1 MKMAKRTVEL
11 NGTVACTACFLVIL
25 STLSV
30 VSGQTLPTNGVN
42 GFSLHPPYFNLAE
55 GTKITATATCGE
67 DGNGKAIQDLY
78 CKLVGGPVSG
88 DPSQTIQGQYC
99 DTCRAGDSDRAHP
112 ITNAIDGTERWWQS
126 PPLSRSLE
134 YNEVN
139 VTLDLGQ
146 LFHVA
151 YVLIKFANSPRPDLW
166 VLERSINFGDTYQ
179 PWQYFAS
186 SKRDCIERFG
196 PRTIE
201 RITNDNDVICTSE
214 YSRIV
219 PLENGE
225 IVVSLVNGRPGA
237 MNFSYSPVLRNF
249 TKATNIRL
257 RFLRTNTLLGHLMGK
272 ALRDPTVTR
281 RYYYSIKDISIG
293 GRCVCNGHAEACDA
307 KDPTNPYRLQCD
319 CQHNTCGG
327 SCDQCCP
334 GYNQMPWKPATTDNA
349 NECEPCNCN
358 NHSFDCYY
366 DPEVDRR
373 KASVDINGRYLG
385 GGFCMECQ
393 HHTTGINCERCIPG
407 YYRSPDH
414 PVDSPFACAACACDS
429 EFTDGTCEDLTGR
442 CYCKPNFTGENC
454 ASCAEGYTGFPVCYP
469 VSTYPNTDNGELLP
483 PAGSIINCECNA
495 AGTEGNLCRPDP
507 RNRICVCKPNF
518 EGVHCDQCIPRHF
531 GLNCQPCQCSGPG
544 VFDGGCNAETGQCFC
559 RSGFQGYLCDQCAP
573 GYFNYPLCQ
582 LCGCSTVGSVPEG
595 CDPSGR
601 CLCKPEF
608 TGPRCEQC
616 KSGFH
621 SYPNC
626 QVCSC
631 DPRGSAGNG
640 CSPAGHCQCRPNFTG
655 PTCDQCAPGYYG
667 YPSCTACQCSIE
679 GSRHSSC
686 NQETGQCNCLA
697 NVGGQHCDS
706 CAHGAYGFPLCQVG
720 SCNPDGSIQN
730 GLLPS
735 AGSCN
740 CRPYVQGAACDTCK
754 PLYWNLTPDNPYG
767 CTSCR
772 CSTEGTISSVA
783 ECSQGNGQCFCK
795 PNVCSRT
802 CSVCK
807 DGYNNL
813 ERTNFFGCQ
822 GCQCDIGGSIGLTC
836 DDRTGRC
843 QCRKNVEGLK
853 CNQPKRNHY
862 FPDLHHLKFEIED
875 GTMMDGRPV
884 RFNYNPLEFEAFSWR
899 GYAQMSS
906 IQPRVVVAFNVSSP
920 DLFHIVFRYVN
931 RGTTDVKGRVSVLE
945 EGKHVLCSNCSDQSK
960 QIIFAPGS
968 EPSFVTVPQNS
979 FVEPFVLNPGTWS
992 IIIEAQDILLDF
1004 LVLLPS
1010 AYYEAPVLQLKVTE
1024 ACKYKPSPEEA
1035 KKNCLLYKYLSLD
1048 GFLSAPGVDGTCRS
1062 NNHLP
1067 RRCQSETLTPRHP
1080 PMAICSGNDINVQLK
1095 ITVPRPSGYVLV
1107 VEYANEDESSQ
1118 TLSISVNTP
1127 GRQTQQESIILYS
1140 CKYSFLCRGVAVD
1153 SKNRVAVF
1161 GLTTEGDVQFIA
1173 DRANFFLYK
1182 VYLIPHEEFTM
1193 EYVEPKMHCISTHGT
1208 FSPDSGA
1215 FIPSRFQTP
1224 SQSTVLKDGLASLVP
1239 EAPLLSMESQVFP
1252 ADRLEGPQQVE
1263 NQPRTAVDNP
1273 ELTRLD
1279 GSQNAVVYLT
1289 RVQTLG
1295 RYAFILHFYQP
1306 NHPTFPVQVYL
1317 NGGRIWQG
1325 EANATFCPHGFG
1337 CRSLMISENQIILDV
1352 TDNEVFITIKVPR
1365 GKTVWLDYVLVVPE
1379 ASYSSNYLVEEPLD
1393 KSYDFI
1399 SHCGANS
1406 FYINP
1411 TISTP
1416 FCRESAISLSVF
1428 YNNGALPCGCH
1439 EAGRCEHSL
1448 RPLGG
1453 KCNCRPNVIGRDCS
1467 RCVTGY
1473 WGFPNC
1479 RPCQCGTRLC
1489 NEVTGQCI
1497 CPPRTVKPEC
1507 TICEPQTF
1515 GCHPLV
1521 GCEEC
1526 NCSRSGVSTL
1536 TDMGCNIE
1544 NGQCKCKDKI
1554 IGRQCDRCA
1563 AGFYGYPNCRQCECS
1578 EAGTEDDIC
1587 DSVTGQCH
1595 CKENVEGPRCGQ
1607 CRVGTFHLDP
1617 ANPKGCTSCF
1627 CFGAT
1632 DRCRSSDKR
1641 RTQTVD
1647 MNGWVLLSG
1656 ERQELAVSVSPE
1668 RGLVEADLRDVPDVY
1683 QELHWH
1689 APQSYHGDRVSS
1701 YGGFLRYRLHS
1712 QSLPIRGDVA
1722 PPPLESARPDVILKG
1737 NKMTLVYQDKSY
1749 PDPGQLHEGNVHL
1762 IEGNFRHA
1770 QTRNSVS
1777 REELMMVLVGLEVL
1791 QIRALHSQSSVSV
1804 SLERVVLEGASQ
1816 ATSGSAASNVEICMC
1831 PANYRGESCQECA
1844 PGFYRDTKGLFLGK
1858 CVPCN
1863 CNGHSDECLPGSGI
1877 CVNCQHNTEGNHC
1890 ETCRNGFL
1898 GNSTAGQTQSCTG
1911 CPCPLQVSSNNFAIG
1926 CVERSSSMQ
1935 CLCMPGY
1942 AGPKC
1947 ERCAPGFYGNPMVI
1961 GSSCQPCQCN
1971 GNTDANM
1978 LFSDCD
1984 SLMGVCIG
1992 CMHNTAGPHCEICAP
2007 GYFGDAIIA
2016 KNCTNCNCSPC
2027 GTASCDPR
2035 TGQCQCKPGVTG
2047 ARCDRCKD
2055 GFYGYDSCTGC
2066 QRCDCDSAAALTQAC
2081 NPQNGQCSCQP
2092 GVSGPQCLQC
2102 APGFW
2107 GYTSDGCTRCDCKGG
2122 SCNPR
2127 SGECTCSDGLTGKQ
2141 CDSCLQ
2147 KLAVPVVNGQGSL
2160 NCQTCDSC
2168 VVVLLD
2174 DLDSMKGLFPV
2185 IRDQLTNLNASS
2197 IAWGRLRGLDESI
2210 DSVTNKLYD
2219 YKDVL
2224 DDNKQK
2230 VDELENEDMNLSQ
2243 DLDML
2248 EERAALANRKVHKLE
2263 DNIAATR
2270 QRAEDLIKHIGD
2282 IMKAV
2287 QDGIG
2292 LVNKTSANETHSTED
2307 LRKKLSEMEKLLR
2320 QMRDRAFCNQ
2330 KKLAEDEL
2338 KMAKDLLGRVD
2349 NDMAKRSKE
2358 NDGLVDDIRDQLTKY
2373 NTELMDL
2380 RDALNEAVN
2389 QTAQVEDLNNRNEN
2403 LLDESRKKNSDLQ
2416 RALAE
2421 VKGLLT
2427 MAEDAL
2433 FQVTDLLQ
2441 MLEDSKEDYEK
2452 LAANL
2457 DGARKRLLEKV
2468 QKFASASTKIPLVE
2482 EAERHAELLHQ
2493 LSKNLSSVIQDTNQ
2507 DGFIQR
2513 AINASNAY
2521 SSIIEAVRN
2530 AENAAKKADE
2540 AATNAL
2546 ENVKNED
2553 LGEEADRLKKKSN
2566 ALLED
2571 AKNVQ
2576 TSLNDLKPQL
2586 KEAKKRLQDAKD
2598 KKEQLLK
2605 DLKDAQSM
2613 LNIDKG
2619 NTEENIKNAKAA
2631 AEDAKTKAENV
2642 ERTLNPI
2649 KEKLDQWKDQY
2660 GNSSGTNEDFKNAF
2674 KDANSSVLS
2683 LGDTIPLLIKKLDK
2697 LQSRSTQMPNISEN
2711 IERIRDLISQARNAA
2726 SKVSVPMKFDGTSG
2740 VQLRNP
2746 NNLLDVA
2753 PYTSLKFYISLL
2765 EGKKK
2770 RQTESEKQF
2779 VFYLGNKDATKG
2791 FLGMSIEGKKLK
2803 WFFNVGGQTAELLNE
2818 QTISTDAFNMIK
2830 LERILQYGQMSVTVD
2845 KTTSLVTKGN
2855 TVAGGDEGLLTLT
2868 PSDTVFYVGG
2878 YPPDFLPPPEL
2889 RLSKFQGCIEMD
2901 SLNEEVISLYNFENN
2916 FMVDTVKDRPC
2927 GRKKSVTEPWIND
2940 GSYFD
2945 GSGFAAVEIQSGLPG
2960 TSRFEQEVKV
2970 LSYNGILFFLEGE
2983 GHFICIAVKDGDLK
2997 LYYDFNGELKEAPI
3011 PNTDLKIS
3019 DAKSKGIQIILR
3031 EPNGNMK
3038 VYVRLERKMA
3048 FNVEH
3053 SGSPLNFSS
3062 VYYIGGVPEE
3072 ILPNKLKPLFPNGGS
3087 IKGCVRSIKAIDKYI
3102 DLKRMN
3108 TTGVS
3113 HGCSPDFLVAR
3124 TARFTGNGYLDL
3136 SLDNVPSLLN
3146 NFYSGFGFRTS
3157 QSNGLLFYHKTTVGH
3172 CQVLLEN
3179 SRLVVNS
3186 NSGAIKTKNLYSDDM
3201 NHYVALY
3208 INKNGV
3214 RLYVDNILE
3223 GSSTGR
3229 RKRHLREVVLEK
3241 FYLGGAPDATL
3252 GSNLTGCISNMFV
3265 KRENDEQMVVDFL
3278 QSSLVQVSLNC
3289 PSSREPQQIRALVKK
3304 NKMRSKATLKA
3315 SRNRIVERSCRSKQ
3329 PKIISGAFQF
3339 SGFGTSRLEFS
3350 NVPESF
3356 RDRSHFSMD
3365 VRLNSSSGLLF
3376 YVSNEKENSLMAL
3389 SVSSG
3394 RLVLLV
3400 SIAGKKL
3407 KTRSREKYNDGQWHT
3422 VFFSREKNR
3431 VHLVT
3436 DGLKAQTGTLSS
3448 TGQLLVNPP
3457 FYVGGVPAGKGRTL
3471 TTELSVSGF
3480 VGCIKNLKLDGKSLD
3495 PPSSTFGVGP
3505 CSESSL
3511 EDGVYFAAGGGHLA
3525 LDNSFAVGQD
3535 FEMMLEVRPVTD
3547 TGLLFH
3553 IGKKRHY
3560 LTLYAENGEVTI
3572 KVNNG
3577 GGEFSA
3583 SVIPEQSLCNG
3594 RWHHI
3599 AVIKRN
3605 NVIQLD
3611 VDTEGKHAVG
3621 PTRPHSSSTKEM
3633 LYLGGVPDTVDLPGL
3648 SSPRPSFYGCV
3659 RNLVINQSPV
3669 HLSRAGAIYGAVGVG
3684 GCPVM

>member
-1 MKMAKRTVEL
+1 MNTRAVCGFQGRVKPWTPASLTRCTVP
-11 NGTVACTACFLVIL
+11 
-25 STLSV
+25 V
-30 VSGQTLPTNGVN
+30 VFISI
-42 GFSLHPPYFNLAE
+42 FSLVKEEVPNAPFSASRGLLTESDSCA
-55 GTKITATATCGE
+55 
-67 DGNGKAIQDLY
+67 
-78 CKLVGGPVSG
+78 G
-88 DPSQTIQGQYC
+88 DGQYC

-393 HHTTGINCERCIPG
+393 
-407 YYRSPDH
+407 
-414 PVDSPFACAACACDS
+414 
-429 EFTDGTCEDLTGR
+429 
-442 CYCKPNFTGENC
+442 
-454 ASCAEGYTGFPVCYP
+454 
-469 VSTYPNTDNGELLP
+469 
-483 PAGSIINCECNA
+483 
-495 AGTEGNLCRPDP
+495 
-507 RNRICVCKPNF
+507 
-518 EGVHCDQCIPRHF
+518 
-531 GLNCQPCQCSGPG
+531 
-544 VFDGGCNAETGQCFC
+544 
-559 RSGFQGYLCDQCAP
+559 
-573 GYFNYPLCQ
+573 
-582 LCGCSTVGSVPEG
+582 
-595 CDPSGR
+595 
-601 CLCKPEF
+601 
-608 TGPRCEQC
+608 
-616 KSGFH
+616 
-621 SYPNC
+621 
-626 QVCSC
+626 
-631 DPRGSAGNG
+631 
-640 CSPAGHCQCRPNFTG
+640 
-655 PTCDQCAPGYYG
+655 
-667 YPSCTACQCSIE
+667 
-679 GSRHSSC
+679 
-686 NQETGQCNCLA
+686 
-697 NVGGQHCDS
+697 
-706 CAHGAYGFPLCQVG
+706 
-720 SCNPDGSIQN
+720 
-730 GLLPS
+730 
-735 AGSCN
+735 
-740 CRPYVQGAACDTCK
+740 
-754 PLYWNLTPDNPYG
+754 
-767 CTSCR
+767 
-772 CSTEGTISSVA
+772 
-783 ECSQGNGQCFCK
+783 
-795 PNVCSRT
+795 
-802 CSVCK
+802 
-807 DGYNNL
+807 
-813 ERTNFFGCQ
+813 
-822 GCQCDIGGSIGLTC
+822 
-836 DDRTGRC
+836 
-843 QCRKNVEGLK
+843 
-853 CNQPKRNHY
+853 
-862 FPDLHHLKFEIED
+862 
-875 GTMMDGRPV
+875 
-884 RFNYNPLEFEAFSWR
+884 
-899 GYAQMSS
+899 
-906 IQPRVVVAFNVSSP
+906 PRVVVAFNVSSP
-920 DLFHIVFRYVN
+920 DLFHVVFRYVN

-992 IIIEAQDILLDF
+992 IIIEAQGILLDF

-1048 GFLSAPGVDGTCRS
+1048 GFLSAPGVDGTCRF

-1215 FIPSRFQTP
+1215 CIHSRFQTP

-1239 EAPLLSMESQVFP
+1239 EAPLHSMESQVFS
-1252 ADRLEGPQQVE
+1252 ADRLEGSQQVK

-1273 ELTRLD
+1273 ELTQLD
-1279 GSQNAVVYLT
+1279 GSQNAVVYST

-1295 RYAFILHFYQP
+1295 RYTFILHFYQP

-1406 FYINP
+1406 FYI
-1411 TISTP
+1411 
-1416 FCRESAISLSVF
+1416 
-1428 YNNGALPCGCH
+1428 
-1439 EAGRCEHSL
+1439 
-1448 RPLGG
+1448 
-1453 KCNCRPNVIGRDCS
+1453 
-1467 RCVTGY
+1467 
-1473 WGFPNC
+1473 
-1479 RPCQCGTRLC
+1479 
-1489 NEVTGQCI
+1489 
-1497 CPPRTVKPEC
+1497 
-1507 TICEPQTF
+1507 
-1515 GCHPLV
+1515 
-1521 GCEEC
+1521 
-1526 NCSRSGVSTL
+1526 
-1536 TDMGCNIE
+1536 
-1544 NGQCKCKDKI
+1544 KCKDKI

-1578 EAGTEDDIC
+1578 KAGTEDDIC

-1632 DRCRSSDKR
+1632 DRCRSSDKH

-1737 NKMTLVYQDKSY
+1737 NKMTLVYQDKRY

-1831 PANYRGESCQECA
+1831 PANYRGDSCQELMMVLVGLEVLQIRALHSQSSVSVSLERVVLEGASQATSGSAASNVEICMCPANYRGDSCQECA

-2055 GFYGYDSCTGC
+2055 GFYGYDSCAGC

-2160 NCQTCDSC
+2160 NCQRCDCKGGSCNPRSGECTCSDGLTGKQCDSC
-2168 VVVLLD
+2168 LQKLAV
-2174 DLDSMKGLFPV
+2174 PV
-2185 IRDQLTNLNASS
+2185 
-2197 IAWGRLRGLDESI
+2197 
-2210 DSVTNKLYD
+2210 
-2219 YKDVL
+2219 DVL

-2248 EERAALANRKVHKLE
+2248 EERAVLANRKVHKLE
-2263 DNIAATR
+2263 DSIAATR
-2270 QRAEDLIKHIGD
+2270 QRAEDLIKHIRD

-2307 LRKKLSEMEKLLR
+2307 LRKKLSEVETLLR

-2330 KKLAEDEL
+2330 TKLAEDEL
-2338 KMAKDLLGRVD
+2338 KKANDLLGRVD

-2358 NDGLVDDIRDQLTKY
+2358 NNGLVDDIRDQLTKY

-2389 QTAQVEDLNNRNEN
+2389 QTAQVVDLNNRNEN

-2416 RALAE
+2416 QALAE
-2421 VKGLLT
+2421 VKDLLT

-2468 QKFASASTKIPLVE
+2468 QKFALASTKIPLVE

-2619 NTEENIKNAKAA
+2619 NTEENIKNTKAAAEDAKMKAENVERTLNPIKEKLDQWKDQYGNSSGTNEDFKNAFKDANYVYGEGNTEENIKNAKAA

-2674 KDANSSVLS
+2674 KDANSSVLSLGDTIPLLIKKLDKLQSRSTQMPNISENIERIRDLISQARNAAILS

-2855 TVAGGDEGLLTLT
+2855 TVAGGDEGLLKLT

-2878 YPPDFLPPPEL
+2878 YPPDFL
-2889 RLSKFQGCIEMD
+2889 
-2901 SLNEEVISLYNFENN
+2901 
-2916 FMVDTVKDRPC
+2916 
-2927 GRKKSVTEPWIND
+2927 
-2940 GSYFD
+2940 
-2945 GSGFAAVEIQSGLPG
+2945 
-2960 TSRFEQEVKV
+2960 
-2970 LSYNGILFFLEGE
+2970 

-2997 LYYDFNGELKEAPI
+2997 LYYDFNGELKEAPT

-3053 SGSPLNFSS
+3053 SGSPLNFNS

-3136 SLDNVPSLLN
+3136 SLDNVPSLLD

-3208 INKNGV
+3208 VNKNGV

-3223 GSSTGR
+3223 GSSAGR
-3229 RKRHLREVVLEK
+3229 RKRHPREVVLEKFYLGGAPDATLGSNLTGCISNMFVKSNGYLDLSLDNVPSLLDNFYSGFGFRTSQSNGLLFYHKTTVGHCQVLLENSRLVVNSNSGAIKTKNLYSDDMNHYVALYVNKNGVRLYVDNILEGSSAGRRKRHPREVVLEK

-3265 KRENDEQMVVDFL
+3265 KRENNEQMVVDFLQSSLVQVSLNCPSSREPQQIRALAKKNKNDEQMVVDFL

-3289 PSSREPQQIRALVKK
+3289 PSSREPQQIRVLVKK

-3339 SGFGTSRLEFS
+3339 SGLGTSRLEFN

-3436 DGLKAQTGTLSS
+3436 DGLKAQTMALSVSSGRLVLLVSIAGKKLKTRSREKYNDGQWHTVFFSREKNRVHLVTDGLKAQTGTLSS

-3471 TTELSVSGF
+3471 TTERSVSGF
-3480 VGCIKNLKLDGKSLD
+3480 VGCIKNLKLDSKSLD

-3525 LDNSFAVGQD
+3525 LDNSFAVSQD

-3553 IGKKRHY
+3553 IGRKRHY
-3560 LTLYAENGEVTI
+3560 LTLYAENGEVTV

-3583 SVIPEQSLCNG
+3583 SVTPEQSLCNG

-3621 PTRPHSSSTKEM
+3621 PTWPHSSSTKEM
-3633 LYLGGVPDTVDLPGL
+3633 AYLGGVPDTVDLPGL

-3659 RNLVINQSPV
+3659 RNLIINQSPE
-3669 HLSRAGAIYGAVGVG
+3669 HLSQAGFIYGAVGVG

>member
-1 MKMAKRTVEL
+1 MNTRAVCGFQGR
-11 NGTVACTACFLVIL
+11 
-25 STLSV
+25 
-30 VSGQTLPTNGVN
+30 VN
-42 GFSLHPPYFNLAE
+42 PWTPARLTMQPPKSYS
-55 GTKITATATCGE
+55 
-67 DGNGKAIQDLY
+67 
-78 CKLVGGPVSG
+78 VGGQRSSRAATGKPAG
-88 DPSQTIQGQYC
+88 ARPDYRGRWCAGQYC

-179 PWQYFAS
+179 PWQYFACS
-186 SKRDCIERFG
+186 SGD
-196 PRTIE
+196 
-201 RITNDNDVICTSE
+201 
-214 YSRIV
+214 
-219 PLENGE
+219 

-319 CQHNTCGG
+319 CQHNTCGV

-469 VSTYPNTDNGELLP
+469 VPTYPNMDNGELLP

-507 RNRICVCKPNF
+507 RNRICACKPNF

-595 CDPSGR
+595 CDPAGR

-655 PTCDQCAPGYYG
+655 PTCNQCAPGYYG

-730 GLLPS
+730 GLSPS
-735 AGSCN
+735 ASSCN

-875 GTMMDGRPV
+875 GTMLDGRPV

-906 IQPRVVVAFNVSSP
+906 IQSKVRVAVHVKEAELYLFNFI
-920 DLFHIVFRYVN
+920 LRYVN
-931 RGTTDVKGRVSVLE
+931 SGDTVSY
-945 EGKHVLCSNCSDQSK
+945 GKITAYQAKRQGSDQSK

-992 IIIEAQDILLDF
+992 IIIEAQGILLCVGAAQWGQCQRVVTLQAAVSASQSLQDLAVSSANPAFTPTPIVKFAPVILVARQVMAAVQPVTANAGPTSLAQPVISVHLVTTDTPAAQHASAPSRALATVPVTRRLASATALLTWEVSTAIPAHTEPTASLSVKGNGQCFCKPNVCSRTCSVCKDGYNNLERTNFFGCQVLIVLFKLDQREYSALFLSVPQGCQCDIGGSIGLTCDDRTGRCQCRKNVEGLKCNQPKRNHYFPDLHHLKFEIEDGTMLDGRPVRFNYNPLEFEAFSWRGYAQMSSIQDF

-1048 GFLSAPGVDGTCRS
+1048 GFLSAPGVDGTCRF

-1215 FIPSRFQTP
+1215 CIHSRFQTP

-1239 EAPLLSMESQVFP
+1239 EAPLHSMESQVFS
-1252 ADRLEGPQQVE
+1252 ADRLEGSQQ
-1263 NQPRTAVDNP
+1263 
-1273 ELTRLD
+1273 
-1279 GSQNAVVYLT
+1279 
-1289 RVQTLG
+1289 
-1295 RYAFILHFYQP
+1295 
-1306 NHPTFPVQVYL
+1306 
-1317 NGGRIWQG
+1317 
-1325 EANATFCPHGFG
+1325 ANATFCPHGFG

-1439 EAGRCEHSL
+1439 EAGAVSTACDTF
-1448 RPLGG
+1448 GG

-1467 RCVTGY
+1467 RCATGY

-1544 NGQCKCKDKI
+1544 NGQCKI
-1554 IGRQCDRCA
+1554 R
-1563 AGFYGYPNCRQCECS
+1563 
-1578 EAGTEDDIC
+1578 DI
-1587 DSVTGQCH
+1587 SLLNYLEKLTQ
-1595 CKENVEGPRCGQ
+1595 
-1607 CRVGTFHLDP
+1607 TAFLF
-1617 ANPKGCTSCF
+1617 S
-1627 CFGAT
+1627 
-1632 DRCRSSDKR
+1632 
-1641 RTQTVD
+1641 TQTVD

-1749 PDPGQLHEGNVHL
+1749 PDPGQLHEGNIHL

-1831 PANYRGESCQECA
+1831 PANYRGDSCQECA

-2047 ARCDRCKD
+2047 ARCDR
-2055 GFYGYDSCTGC
+2055 S
-2066 QRCDCDSAAALTQAC
+2066 
-2081 NPQNGQCSCQP
+2081 
-2092 GVSGPQCLQC
+2092 
-2102 APGFW
+2102 
-2107 GYTSDGCTRCDCKGG
+2107 
-2122 SCNPR
+2122 
-2127 SGECTCSDGLTGKQ
+2127 
-2141 CDSCLQ
+2141 
-2147 KLAVPVVNGQGSL
+2147 
-2160 NCQTCDSC
+2160 CDSC

-2197 IAWGRLRGLDESI
+2197 IAWGRLRGLDKSI
-2210 DSVTNKLYD
+2210 ESVTW
-2219 YKDVL
+2219 
-2224 DDNKQK
+2224 
-2230 VDELENEDMNLSQ
+2230 SA
-2243 DLDML
+2243 ML
-2248 EERAALANRKVHKLE
+2248 TLPV
-2263 DNIAATR
+2263 
-2270 QRAEDLIKHIGD
+2270 
-2282 IMKAV
+2282 V
-2287 QDGIG
+2287 
-2292 LVNKTSANETHSTED
+2292 VCCSV
-2307 LRKKLSEMEKLLR
+2307 
-2320 QMRDRAFCNQ
+2320 
-2330 KKLAEDEL
+2330 
-2338 KMAKDLLGRVD
+2338 LGRVD
-2349 NDMAKRSKE
+2349 NNMAKRSKE

-2416 RALAE
+2416 QALAE

-2546 ENVKNED
+2546 EVC
-2553 LGEEADRLKKKSN
+2553 L
-2566 ALLED
+2566 
-2571 AKNVQ
+2571 
-2576 TSLNDLKPQL
+2576 
-2586 KEAKKRLQDAKD
+2586 
-2598 KKEQLLK
+2598 
-2605 DLKDAQSM
+2605 
-2613 LNIDKG
+2613 
-2619 NTEENIKNAKAA
+2619 
-2631 AEDAKTKAENV
+2631 
-2642 ERTLNPI
+2642 
-2649 KEKLDQWKDQY
+2649 
-2660 GNSSGTNEDFKNAF
+2660 
-2674 KDANSSVLS
+2674 LS

-2855 TVAGGDEGLLTLT
+2855 TVAGGDEGLLKLT
-2868 PSDTVFYVGG
+2868 PSNTVFYVGG

-2901 SLNEEVISLYNFENN
+2901 SLNEEVISLYNFEKN
-2916 FMVDTVKDRPC
+2916 FMVDTVKNRPC

-2945 GSGFAAVEIQSGLPG
+2945 GSGFAAVEIQSSLPG

-2997 LYYDFNGELKEAPI
+2997 LYYDFNGELKEAPT

-3053 SGSPLNFSS
+3053 SGSPLNFNS

-3072 ILPNKLKPLFPNGGS
+3072 ILPNK
-3087 IKGCVRSIKAIDKYI
+3087 
-3102 DLKRMN
+3102 
-3108 TTGVS
+3108 
-3113 HGCSPDFLVAR
+3113 
-3124 TARFTGNGYLDL
+3124 
-3136 SLDNVPSLLN
+3136 
-3146 NFYSGFGFRTS
+3146 
-3157 QSNGLLFYHKTTVGH
+3157 
-3172 CQVLLEN
+3172 
-3179 SRLVVNS
+3179 
-3186 NSGAIKTKNLYSDDM
+3186 
-3201 NHYVALY
+3201 
-3208 INKNGV
+3208 V

-3223 GSSTGR
+3223 GSSAGR
-3229 RKRHLREVVLEK
+3229 RKRHPREVVLEK

-3339 SGFGTSRLEFS
+3339 SGLGTSRLEFN

-3356 RDRSHFSMD
+3356 RDRE
-3365 VRLNSSSGLLF
+3365 R
-3376 YVSNEKENSLMAL
+3376 
-3389 SVSSG
+3389 
-3394 RLVLLV
+3394 
-3400 SIAGKKL
+3400 
-3407 KTRSREKYNDGQWHT
+3407 
-3422 VFFSREKNR
+3422 
-3431 VHLVT
+3431 
-3436 DGLKAQTGTLSS
+3436 
-3448 TGQLLVNPP
+3448 
-3457 FYVGGVPAGKGRTL
+3457 
-3471 TTELSVSGF
+3471 SVSGF
-3480 VGCIKNLKLDGKSLD
+3480 VGCIKNLKLDSKSLD

-3511 EDGVYFAAGGGHLA
+3511 EDGVYFAAGGGHLT
-3525 LDNSFAVGQD
+3525 LDNSFAVSQD

-3553 IGKKRHY
+3553 IGRKRHY
-3560 LTLYAENGEVTI
+3560 LTLYAENGEVTV

-3583 SVIPEQSLCNG
+3583 SVTPEQSLCNG

-3621 PTRPHSSSTKEM
+3621 PTWPHSSSTKEM
-3633 LYLGGVPDTVDLPGL
+3633 AYLGGVPDTVDLPGL

-3659 RNLVINQSPV
+3659 RNLIINQSPE
-3669 HLSRAGAIYGAVGVG
+3669 HLSRAGFIYGAVGVGGCPVTVKVNNGGGEFSASVTPEQSLCNGRWHHIADTVDLPGLSSPRPSFYGCVRNLIINQSPEHLSRAGFIYGAVGVG

>member
-1 MKMAKRTVEL
+1 MAKRTVEL
-11 NGTVACTACFLVIL
+11 NGTVACAACFLVIL
-25 STLSV
+25 STLSA

-237 MNFSYSPVLRNF
+237 KNFSYSPVLRNF

-327 SCDQCCP
+327 SCDQCCQ

-373 KASVDINGRYLG
+373 KASVDINGRYRG
-385 GGFCMECQ
+385 GGFCMECR

-469 VSTYPNTDNGELLP
+469 VPTYPNTDNGELLP

-507 RNRICVCKPNF
+507 RNRICICKPNF

-608 TGPRCEQC
+608 TGPRCELC

-655 PTCDQCAPGYYG
+655 PTCNQCAPGYYG

-822 GCQCDIGGSIGLTC
+822 GCQCDLGGSIGLTC

-875 GTMMDGRPV
+875 GTMLDGRPV

-920 DLFHIVFRYVN
+920 DLFHVVFRYVN
-931 RGTTDVKGRVSVLE
+931 RGTTDVKGRVSLLE

-992 IIIEAQDILLDF
+992 IIIEAQGILLDF

-1048 GFLSAPGVDGTCRS
+1048 GFLSAPGVDGTCRF

-1118 TLSISVNTP
+1118 TLSISMNTP

-1215 FIPSRFQTP
+1215 CVPSRFQTP

-1239 EAPLLSMESQVFP
+1239 EAPLHSMESQVFS

-1263 NQPRTAVDNP
+1263 NQPTTAVDNP

-1279 GSQNAVVYLT
+1279 GSQNAVMYST

-1439 EAGRCEHSL
+1439 EVGAVSTACATF
-1448 RPLGG
+1448 GG

-1467 RCVTGY
+1467 RCATGY

-1563 AGFYGYPNCRQCECS
+1563 AGFYGYPNCRRCECS
-1578 EAGTEDDIC
+1578 EAGTKDDIC

-1656 ERQELAVSVSPE
+1656 ERQELAVSVSLE

-1749 PDPGQLHEGNVHL
+1749 PDPGQLHEGNIHL

-1831 PANYRGESCQECA
+1831 PANYRGDSCQECA

-1971 GNTDANM
+1971 GNTDTNM

-1992 CMHNTAGPHCEICAP
+1992 CIHNTAGPHCEICAP

-2035 TGQCQCKPGVTG
+2035 TGQCQCKPGATG

-2168 VVVLLD
+2168 VVMLLD

-2197 IAWGRLRGLDESI
+2197 MAWGRLRGLDESI
-2210 DSVTNKLYD
+2210 NSVTNQLYD
-2219 YKDVL
+2219 YKEVL
-2224 DDNKQK
+2224 GDNKQK

-2270 QRAEDLIKHIGD
+2270 QRAEDLLKHIGD

-2292 LVNKTSANETHSTED
+2292 LLNKTSGNETHSTED
-2307 LRKKLSEMEKLLR
+2307 LRKKLSEVEKLLR
-2320 QMRDRAFCNQ
+2320 EMRDRAFCNQ

-2338 KMAKDLLGRVD
+2338 KKAKDLLDRVG
-2349 NDMAKRSKE
+2349 NDVAKHSKE

-2403 LLDESRKKNSDLQ
+2403 LLDESWKKNSDLQ

-2457 DGARKRLLEKV
+2457 DGAKKRLLEKV

-2530 AENAAKKADE
+2530 SENAAKKADE

-2631 AEDAKTKAENV
+2631 AEDAKTKAEDV
-2642 ERTLNPI
+2642 ERSLNPI

-2765 EGKKK
+2765 EEKKK

-2855 TVAGGDEGLLTLT
+2855 TVAGGDEGLLKLT

-2901 SLNEEVISLYNFENN
+2901 SLNEEVISLYNFEKN

-2997 LYYDFNGELKEAPI
+2997 LYYDFNGELKEAST

-3031 EPNGNMK
+3031 EPSGNMK

-3053 SGSPLNFSS
+3053 SGSPLNFNS

-3136 SLDNVPSLLN
+3136 SLDNVPSLLD

-3208 INKNGV
+3208 VNNNGV

-3223 GSSTGR
+3223 GSSAGR
-3229 RKRHLREVVLEK
+3229 RKRHPREVVLEK
-3241 FYLGGAPDATL
+3241 FYLGGAPDASL

-3289 PSSREPQQIRALVKK
+3289 PSSREPQQIRALAKK

-3339 SGFGTSRLEFS
+3339 NGFGTSRLEFN

-3422 VFFSREKNR
+3422 VFFSRVKNR

-3448 TGQLLVNPP
+3448 AGQLLVNPP

-3511 EDGVYFAAGGGHLA
+3511 ENGVYFAAGGGHLA

-3560 LTLYAENGEVTI
+3560 LTLYAENGEVTV

-3583 SVIPEQSLCNG
+3583 SVTPEQSLCNG

-3633 LYLGGVPDTVDLPGL
+3633 AYLGGVPDTVDLPGL

-3659 RNLVINQSPV
+3659 RNLVINQAPV
-3669 HLSRAGAIYGAVGVG
+3669 HLSRAGFIYGAVGVG